1 MRLSQMRWLIR
12 GADEDRG
19 KMKFF
24 LSGLGNMYANL
35 DHIKKAVIEAD
46 ALGFDAVL
54 MPDHYMWGTMDGG
67 HRFPDPYS
75 TLETWVALTYLA
87 GRTERIGLGTL
98 VTPVPFRPPAQLAK
112 ILSTLDVLSGGRVIL
127 GVGAGW
133 SQVEFDGYSEWGS
146 PKVRVDKT
154 EEGVKLIL
162 RLWTEDEVDHEG
174 RYFKAKGAVLEPK
187 PVQRPH
193 PPLLFAGPGRRML
206 SMAGRYGDLVYI
218 PMWTQGSHEE
228 AKARVMRAAERAGRA
243 DKISFIAGDMGGR
256 GPYDSAEHLRKVEA
270 AEDSGA
276 AVYMTGFPR
285 DGFFEAMRK
294 FAEEVMPSFK

>member
-1 MRLSQMRWLIR
+1 
-12 GADEDRG
+12 
-19 KMKFF
+19 MKFF

-46 ALGFDAVL
+46 GLGFDGAL
-54 MPDHYMWGTMDGG
+54 MPDHYMWGSMGGG
-67 HRFPDPYS
+67 HMFRDPYS
-75 TLETWVALTYLA
+75 TLETWVTLTYLA
-87 GRTERIGLGTL
+87 GKTERIGLGTL

-112 ILSTLDVLSGGRVIL
+112 MLSTLDVLSGGRVIF

-146 PKVRVDKT
+146 PKTRGDKT
-154 EEGVKLIL
+154 EEGVQLIL

-174 RYFKAKGAVLEPK
+174 RYYTAKGAVLEPK
-187 PVQRPH
+187 PVQKPH
-193 PPLLFAGPGRRML
+193 PPLLFAGPG
-206 SMAGRYGDLVYI
+206 S
-218 PMWTQGSHEE
+218 PEE

-243 DKISFIAGDMGGR
+243 DRVSFIAGDMGGR
-256 GPYDSAEHLRKVEA
+256 GPYDSAEHLKKVEA
-270 AEDSGA
+270 AMESGA

-294 FAEEVMPSFK
+294 FAEEVMPSYK